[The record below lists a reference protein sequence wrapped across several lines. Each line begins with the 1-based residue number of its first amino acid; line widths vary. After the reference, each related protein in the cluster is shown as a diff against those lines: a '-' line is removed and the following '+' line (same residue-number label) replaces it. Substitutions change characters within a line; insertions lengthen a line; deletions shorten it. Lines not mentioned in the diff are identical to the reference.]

1 MKVKVILMPIF
12 VLAINLNYEPIKVT
26 N

>member
-1 MKVKVILMPIF
+1 MKIKVMLMPIF

>member
-1 MKVKVILMPIF
+1 MKIKVMLMPIF
-12 VLAINLNYEPIKVT
+12 VLAINLNYETIKVT